1 MTHRVY
7 FCRYDISEMLK
18 CGDNVLSVYLGNGWY
33 RQTKRTAE
41 GHLEFGN
48 KLIARFSLRY
58 VDEQGCER
66 EILSDGTEVW
76 RQTEITDNNIFY
88 GETQDLRVL
97 VKTSEYGD
105 VTVEDD
111 FETIFT
117 LQTCPAERVIRTI
130 APRLVKQYG
139 NK

>member
-1 MTHRVY
+1 MCIFVATT
-7 FCRYDISEMLK
+7 LQK
-18 CGDNVLSVYLGNGWY
+18 CLNAGDNVLSVYLGNGWY

-97 VKTSEYGD
+97 VKTSKYGD

-111 FETIFT
+111 F
-117 LQTCPAERVIRTI
+117 
-130 APRLVKQYG
+130 
-139 NK
+139 